1 MTDDKDQLIN
11 AFRPIEQLFI
21 IMDKTSLEDN
31 GPLPRAYAEVGLAL
45 CLIFR
50 NTIEEIMISKSKKK
64 SNE

>member
-21 IMDKTSLEDN
+21 IMDKTYLEDN

-45 CLIFR
+45 CSIFR
-50 NTIEEIMISKSKKK
+50 NKIEEITNPESKKK
-64 SNE
+64 NNE